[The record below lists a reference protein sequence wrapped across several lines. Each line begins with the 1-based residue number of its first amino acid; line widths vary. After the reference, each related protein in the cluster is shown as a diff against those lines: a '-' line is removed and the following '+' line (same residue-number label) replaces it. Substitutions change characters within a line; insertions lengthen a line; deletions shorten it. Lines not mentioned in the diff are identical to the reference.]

1 MSKKKSKIKN
11 QYSGFVLTFEPE
23 RTQWLAE
30 RISPDFEITES
41 FSAIDWNFER
51 RELVF
56 LALKTNPLSISAM
69 ALMERMHGS
78 GGSGKLKM
86 RMSKTIVFDNQI
98 SEYELNSL
106 KFSSVVSTPER
117 LRRTNFKTWKYLLA
131 QIYELR
137 PGYKELIDELII
149 YREAELR
156 LLGQSERV
164 ARLNEQRDGL
174 GLALDIAQL
183 DRSSVLKG
191 MNIEKADEANS
202 ILDLLDTLPIQER
215 SLLEHDAK
223 LFKSLLGERPYHSAF
238 FSNGADR
245 SVRIHVVDQT
255 NIETVLGI
263 DLIIYNSGFDNFLLL
278 QYKKMLKGDK
288 GWLYQISP
296 TSNLYKQL
304 EAMNSFKTAVEP
316 SKSPSPKLWSYRL
329 NDNPFYFKFC
339 EQFRIEARDDSLVPG
354 ITMCESHLTE
364 FLALPESRGPKGG
377 LSVGYHNCPRY
388 LNNTEF
394 IQLARGGWIGS
405 GKDALY
411 LLKKIIEANQN
422 GGRAAMFAIIDREK
436 SQTATG
442 RGRNYNPKLVK
453 HY

>member
-1 MSKKKSKIKN
+1 MPKKNSKIKN

-30 RISPDFEITES
+30 RLYPDNEITES
-41 FSAIDWNFER
+41 FSAIDWEFER

-56 LALKTNPLSISAM
+56 LVLETEPLSISAM

-86 RMSKTIVFDNQI
+86 RMSKTIVFDTQI
-98 SEYELNSL
+98 SEHELNWKEL
-106 KFSSVVSTPER
+106 NSVVSTPER
-117 LRRTNFKTWKYLLA
+117 LKRTDFKAWEFLLTK
-131 QIYELR
+131 IRKLR
-137 PGYKELIDELII
+137 PEYKELIDQLIL
-149 YREAELR
+149 YRETELR
-156 LLGQSERV
+156 LLGQSDRV

-174 GLALDIAQL
+174 GLTLDIAQL

-215 SLLEHDAK
+215 SLLEHDAR
-223 LFKSLLGERPYHSAF
+223 LFKSLLGEQPYHSAV

-255 NIETVLGI
+255 DIETVLGI
-263 DLIIYNSGFDNFLLL
+263 DLIIYNTCFDNFLLL
-278 QYKKMLKGDK
+278 QYKRMQKGSK
-288 GWLYQISP
+288 GWVYQINP
-296 TSNLYKQL
+296 TSNLNQQL
-304 EAMNSFKTAVEP
+304 KAMASFKSAVASSTP
-316 SKSPSPKLWSYRL
+316 PSPTLWSYRL

-339 EQFRIEARDDSLVPG
+339 EQFRPEARDDSLVPG

-364 FLALPESRGPKGG
+364 YLALPESRGPKGG

-394 IQLARGGWIGS
+394 IQLARVGWIGT
-405 GKDALY
+405 GMQALP
-411 LLKKIIEANQN
+411 LLQKVLEANQK
-422 GGRAAMFAIIDREK
+422 GGRAAMFAIIDREQ
-436 SQTATG
+436 SQSATG
-442 RGRNYNPKLVK
+442 RGRNYNQKIA
-453 HY
+453 